1 MKQLFE
7 QVTHIDGRVEY
18 KPIKVEQAVDTTV
31 PEWPTESGFCVTA
44 DGDTYRSPS
53 HLGKKEI
60 EHFNYHPTEK
70 LAKKASA
77 KLRYCNAIIT
87 VCQLFDPDFEPD
99 WGDNKQVKKSPH
111 WDGLCKTWT
120 IVWAYIYRPGPAYFG
135 ESVNE
140 QDVID
145 WLTEHY
151 PDGAK

>member
-1 MKQLFE
+1 MKTLFE
-7 QVTHIDGRVEY
+7 QITHADGRVEY
-18 KPIKVEQAVDTTV
+18 KPIKVEQAVDAPTV
-31 PEWPTESGFCVTA
+31 PEWPSESGFCVMG

-60 EHFNYHPTEK
+60 ENFNFHPTRK

-99 WGDNKQVKKSPH
+99 WGDGNQVKKTPF
-111 WDGLCKTWT
+111 WDGEKWVICK
-120 IVWAYIYRPGPAYFG
+120 AYTYRTAPDYFG
-135 ESVNE
+135 ASVKE

-151 PDGAK
+151 PDGAA